1 MSEHNALTDLVRRGR
16 RRQIR
21 HLLFHQISFAACLGL
36 GGAILLLILGTQ
48 ILNWYW
54 PGILFVVSL
63 AAAAYRARDKVL
75 TRYQVAQSIDNRLG
89 FHDSLS
95 TAFYFSEYPDRRGS
109 SRYFIDR
116 QREVAE
122 DLARSADVERGLP
135 FFAPRTLYAN
145 AALAVIVVSMF
156 GVRYGVNHNLDLR
169 PSLVPIAFDGF
180 LGPSREVADAKRIKG
195 RPFDQDG
202 HREKGMAVDPWE
214 AKGEDTS
221 AAPDAALDTV
231 DEPEVNNPDGG
242 ADARAKSKAT
252 GTEQPP
258 TGDDPL
264 DSADKGQNAQS
275 GSDSGDPN
283 NSPDGNSQSDK
294 SQSMKNSGQ
303 SGSAGENSSLSEKMR
318 DALAN
323 LLSKLRPNKNDG
335 KQGSQSAQNQS
346 QSNQGKNQS
355 SDPNSQSASKQ
366 QSDGDASS
374 QSQGDQQ
381 AQNNSQQ
388 SAQSK
393 SDGKSSDRPNSPDG
407 KSGIG
412 KQDGDKS
419 AREAAELA
427 AMGKISEIIG
437 KRAANMSGE
446 VMVEVSSGKQQL
458 RTQYTQK
465 AAAHTEAGSEINR
478 DEIPLAYQQYVQ
490 QYFEEIRKLP
500 AGKVKAKGSGN

>member
-1 MSEHNALTDLVRRGR
+1 M
-16 RRQIR
+16 
-21 HLLFHQISFAACLGL
+21 
-36 GGAILLLILGTQ
+36 
-48 ILNWYW
+48 
-54 PGILFVVSL
+54 
-63 AAAAYRARDKVL
+63 
-75 TRYQVAQSIDNRLG
+75 DNRLG
-89 FHDSLS
+89 LHDSLS
-95 TAFYFSEYPDRRGS
+95 TAIYFAERPERPGS
-109 SRYFIDR
+109 SRHFVER
-116 QREVAE
+116 QREAAE
-122 DLARSADVERGLP
+122 ELARSTDVERGVP
-135 FFAPRTLYAN
+135 FFAPRTLYVN
-145 AALAVIVVSMF
+145 AALAAIVCSMF
-156 GVRYGVNHNLDLR
+156 GVRYGINRSLDLR
-169 PSLVPIAFDGF
+169 PSLVRIAFDGF
-180 LGPSREVADAKRIKG
+180 LGPTREVADAKHTPGR

-214 AKGEDTS
+214 SKAEDNT
-221 AAPDAALDTV
+221 AAPDAALDTI

-242 ADARAKSKAT
+242 ADAKAKSKAT

-264 DSADKGQNAQS
+264 DSADKGQDSQS
-275 GSDSGDPN
+275 GNDAGDPN
-283 NSPDGNSQSDK
+283 TSPDGNSQSDK
-294 SQSMKNSGQ
+294 QQSSMKNSGQ

-323 LLSKLRPNKNDG
+323 LLSKLRPNKSDG
-335 KQGSQSAQNQS
+335 KQGNSSAQNGS
-346 QSNQGKNQS
+346 QSNQRQS

-366 QSDGDASS
+366 QAEGDASA

-381 AQNNSQQ
+381 SQNGSQQ
-388 SAQSK
+388 SAQGK
-393 SDGKSSDRPNSPDG
+393 SDGRSTDRPSSPDG

-412 KQDGDKS
+412 KQDGDKT

-458 RTQYTQK
+458 KTQYTQRT
-465 AAAHTEAGSEINR
+465 AAHTEAGSEINR

-500 AGKVKAKGSGN
+500 AGKAKAKGSGN